1 MGMGMVIDQIIQLM
15 TRVLITDELRD
26 NYEDIFDILIN
37 TTGLLEKIARET

>member
-1 MGMGMVIDQIIQLM
+1 MVIDQIIQLM